1 MKPNDKTFFERSIE
15 SESPP
20 MRPWFEVDWATE
32 RDLIFAVGCP
42 NKPHN
47 PRADA
52 HPDTFTSGLWQHDV
66 GELFIK
72 HAEDDR
78 YLEINLGPRGSWWA
92 CLLGCYRQPAGD
104 PEQAPFVP
112 KSIASEIT
120 ETSWETR
127 LTIPAEFLQ
136 TALQL
141 GATSRV
147 NVCFI
152 LGPAD
157 ARHHFSWAPLPHDP
171 PDFHHVED
179 FVPLC

>member
-136 TALQL
+136 TASVSSSVLPMH
-141 GATSRV
+141 GTISHGHHCRMIRRTSTM
-147 NVCFI
+147 
-152 LGPAD
+152 
-157 ARHHFSWAPLPHDP
+157 WKT
-171 PDFHHVED
+171 
-179 FVPLC
+179 LCRSVSLACRDSS